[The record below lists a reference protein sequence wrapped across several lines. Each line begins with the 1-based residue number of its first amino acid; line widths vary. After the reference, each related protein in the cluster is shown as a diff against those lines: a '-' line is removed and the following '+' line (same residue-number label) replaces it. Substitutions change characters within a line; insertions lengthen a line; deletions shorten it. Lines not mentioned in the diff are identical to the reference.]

1 MASLYELDERMRIF
15 ETTGVD
21 TDSGEVALSEED
33 FQRIF
38 DEIDMDLKDKMI
50 NVACYI
56 KNLQSDVEQFDAE
69 IEKLKKRKQARIN
82 KAERLSNL
90 LDYVAKHRINDVDE
104 DFEATNKSEE
114 EANQKAANKWKI
126 DDPRAVI
133 SYRRS
138 TKVDIKDEKVI
149 PRLYK
154 VKETV
159 EKIDRKGIL
168 EALKQGK
175 KVKGAELV
183 DNLNLQIK

>member
-21 TDSGEVALSEED
+21 TDSGEVAISEED

-69 IEKLKKRKQARIN
+69 IEKLKKRKQTRIN

-90 LDYVAKHRINDVDE
+90 LDYVAKHRINNVDE
-104 DFEATNKSEE
+104 DFEAT
-114 EANQKAANKWKI
+114 NKWKI

-149 PRLYK
+149 PKMYR

-183 DNLNLQIK
+183 DNLNLQIR